1 MLEFKLTNFYK
12 NTIKYF
18 IIGLIFNFL
27 LLISLFVEI
36 SIYFEPILNFNY
48 LYDVVIIIVDD

>member
-18 IIGLIFNFL
+18 IIGLVFNFF
-27 LLISLFVEI
+27 LLISLFIEI
-36 SIYFEPILNFNY
+36 STYFEPILNFNY
-48 LYDVVIIIVDD
+48 LCDVVTIIC